1 MNDYVDPEWANAALL
16 TIDTQQ
22 NFDPGG
28 ARRDPG
34 HEGGRASETRLEA
47 EKPLAGGLRPFGDV
61 SERSSRE
68 HERGLRVQVPQL
80 PARYDLR
87 SQ

>member
-22 NFDPGG
+22 DFDPGG

-34 HEGGRASETRLEA
+34 
-47 EKPLAGGLRPFGDV
+47 
-61 SERSSRE
+61 
-68 HERGLRVQVPQL
+68 
-80 PARYDLR
+80 YDLPR
-87 SQ
+87 AQDAATGARV